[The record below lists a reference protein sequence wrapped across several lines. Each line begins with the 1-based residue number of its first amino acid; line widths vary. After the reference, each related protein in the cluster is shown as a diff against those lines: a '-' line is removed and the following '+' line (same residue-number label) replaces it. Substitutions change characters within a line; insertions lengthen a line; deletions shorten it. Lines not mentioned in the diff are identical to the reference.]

1 MLKNNGS
8 RTEEL
13 EWIYN
18 FIHSFN
24 THSEK
29 SSFALTL
36 KGSFINSKTQ
46 HVKKS
51 YSLIKMQ

>member
-18 FIHSFN
+18 FIHSFQ

-29 SSFALTL
+29 STFALTL
-36 KGSFINSKTQ
+36 KGSFINSKSQ
-46 HVKKS
+46 HLKKNHILWS
-51 YSLIKMQ
+51 

>member
-18 FIHSFN
+18 FIHSFQ

-29 SSFALTL
+29 STFALTL
-36 KGSFINSKTQ
+36 KGIYINSKIQ
-46 HVKKS
+46 HLKKS
-51 YSLIKMQ
+51 YSLIIMQ